1 MSVKKAIIPCAGFG
15 TRFLPVTKVLPKEL
29 LPIVD
34 TPALSYIV
42 DEAVASGIEEI
53 VIVISP
59 QKEDIRRLFEP
70 NVALNARLEEVGD
83 KESYLLANKSINA
96 KISFVTQETMNGNA
110 NAILL
115 CKKFANG
122 EPVAV
127 LFGDDVMYSGS
138 ATPVTKQ
145 LIDAYEKTGGTIV
158 GCQQTPEDVAR
169 RCGVMIVDKPVSDK
183 ITKIKGII
191 EKPQGEI
198 PSKLVSLGRFILS
211 PDIFDAIEKNAR
223 NERRSV
229 SHRSHKFACGDE
241 GRIRLRVRSEK
252 IRHRQQR
259 RLSRSHDRIR
269 TKRRKSQK
277 EFQKIHRKHK
287 GVKRNCFQNETLFVV
302 SAFSVIENAD
312 MRL

>member
-70 NVALNARLEEVGD
+70 NVALNARLEEVDD

-191 EKPQGEI
+191 EKPQGAI

-211 PDIFDAIEKNAR
+211 PDIFDAIEKTP
-223 NERRSV
+223 E
-229 SHRSHKFACGDE
+229 
-241 GRIRLRVRSEK
+241 
-252 IRHRQQR
+252 
-259 RLSRSHDRIR
+259 
-269 TKRRKSQK
+269 TKG
-277 EFQKIHRKHK
+277 EVYLTEAINLLAETK
-287 GVKRNCFQNETLFVV
+287 GVYACEFEARRYDIGNKEGYLEAT
-302 SAFSVIENAD
+302 IEYALRDENLKKNFKKYIESIKA
-312 MRL
+312 

>member
-70 NVALNARLEEVGD
+70 NVALNARLEEVDD
-83 KESYLLANKSINA
+83 KESYLLANKPINA
-96 KISFVTQETMNGNA
+96 KISFVTQETMNGNG

-115 CKKFANG
+115 CKEFANG

-211 PDIFDAIEKNAR
+211 PDIFDAIEKTPETNGEVYLTEAI
-223 NERRSV
+223 NLLAE
-229 SHRSHKFACGDE
+229 
-241 GRIRLRVRSEK
+241 
-252 IRHRQQR
+252 
-259 RLSRSHDRIR
+259 
-269 TKRRKSQK
+269 T
-277 EFQKIHRKHK
+277 K
-287 GVKRNCFQNETLFVV
+287 GVYACEFEARRYDIGNKEGYLEAT
-302 SAFSVIENAD
+302 IEYALRDENLKKNFKKYIESIKA
-312 MRL
+312 

>member
-169 RCGVMIVDKPVSDK
+169 RCGVMIVDKPVSDR

-211 PDIFDAIEKNAR
+211 PDIFDAIEKTP
-223 NERRSV
+223 E
-229 SHRSHKFACGDE
+229 
-241 GRIRLRVRSEK
+241 
-252 IRHRQQR
+252 
-259 RLSRSHDRIR
+259 
-269 TKRRKSQK
+269 TKG
-277 EFQKIHRKHK
+277 EVYLTEAINLLAETK
-287 GVKRNCFQNETLFVV
+287 GVYACEFEARRYDIGNKEGYLEAT
-302 SAFSVIENAD
+302 IEYALRDENLKKNFKKYIESIKA
-312 MRL
+312 

>member
-183 ITKIKGII
+183 ITRIKGII

-211 PDIFDAIEKNAR
+211 PDIFDAIEKTPETKGEVYLTEAINLLAETKSVYACEFEAR
-223 NERRSV
+223 RYDIGNKEGYLEATIEYALR
-229 SHRSHKFACGDE
+229 DE
-241 GRIRLRVRSEK
+241 NLK
-252 IRHRQQR
+252 
-259 RLSRSHDRIR
+259 
-269 TKRRKSQK
+269 KNFKK
-277 EFQKIHRKHK
+277 Y
-287 GVKRNCFQNETLFVV
+287 
-302 SAFSVIENAD
+302 IESIKA
-312 MRL
+312 

>member
-70 NVALNARLEEVGD
+70 NVALNARLEEVDD
-83 KESYLLANKSINA
+83 KESYLLANKSIDA
-96 KISFVTQETMNGNA
+96 KISFVTQKTMNGNA

-138 ATPVTKQ
+138 TTPVTKQ

-211 PDIFDAIEKNAR
+211 PDIFDAIEKTP
-223 NERRSV
+223 E
-229 SHRSHKFACGDE
+229 
-241 GRIRLRVRSEK
+241 
-252 IRHRQQR
+252 
-259 RLSRSHDRIR
+259 
-269 TKRRKSQK
+269 TKG
-277 EFQKIHRKHK
+277 EVYLTEAINLLAETK
-287 GVKRNCFQNETLFVV
+287 GVYACEFEARRYDIGNKEGYLEAT
-302 SAFSVIENAD
+302 IEYALRDENLKKNFKKYIESIKA
-312 MRL
+312 

>member
-70 NVALNARLEEVGD
+70 NVALNARLEEVDD
-83 KESYLLANKSINA
+83 KESYLLANKPINA
-96 KISFVTQETMNGNA
+96 KISFVTQETMNGNG

-115 CKKFANG
+115 CKEFANG

-211 PDIFDAIEKNAR
+211 SDIFDAIEKTP
-223 NERRSV
+223 E
-229 SHRSHKFACGDE
+229 
-241 GRIRLRVRSEK
+241 
-252 IRHRQQR
+252 
-259 RLSRSHDRIR
+259 
-269 TKRRKSQK
+269 TKG
-277 EFQKIHRKHK
+277 EVYLTEAINLLAETK
-287 GVKRNCFQNETLFVV
+287 GVYACEFEARRYDIGNKEGYLEAT
-302 SAFSVIENAD
+302 IEYALRDENLKKNFKKYIESIKA
-312 MRL
+312 

>member
-70 NVALNARLEEVGD
+70 NVVLNARLEEVDD

-96 KISFVTQETMNGNA
+96 KISFVTQETMNGNG

-115 CKKFANG
+115 CKEFANG

-211 PDIFDAIEKNAR
+211 PDIFDAIEKTP
-223 NERRSV
+223 E
-229 SHRSHKFACGDE
+229 
-241 GRIRLRVRSEK
+241 
-252 IRHRQQR
+252 
-259 RLSRSHDRIR
+259 
-269 TKRRKSQK
+269 TKG
-277 EFQKIHRKHK
+277 EVYLTEAINLLAETK
-287 GVKRNCFQNETLFVV
+287 GVYACEFEARRYDIGNKEGYLEAT
-302 SAFSVIENAD
+302 IEYALRDENLKKNFKKYIESIKA
-312 MRL
+312 

>member
-70 NVALNARLEEVGD
+70 NVALNARLEEVDD
-83 KESYLLANKSINA
+83 KEAYLLANKSINA
-96 KISFVTQETMNGNA
+96 KISFVTQETMNGNG

-169 RCGVMIVDKPVSDK
+169 RCGVMIVDKLVSDK

-211 PDIFDAIEKNAR
+211 PDIFDAIEKTP
-223 NERRSV
+223 E
-229 SHRSHKFACGDE
+229 
-241 GRIRLRVRSEK
+241 
-252 IRHRQQR
+252 
-259 RLSRSHDRIR
+259 
-269 TKRRKSQK
+269 TKG
-277 EFQKIHRKHK
+277 EVYLTEAINLLAETK
-287 GVKRNCFQNETLFVV
+287 GVYACEFEARRYDIGNKEGYLEAT
-302 SAFSVIENAD
+302 IEYALRDENLKKNFKKYIESIKA
-312 MRL
+312 

>member
-70 NVALNARLEEVGD
+70 NVALNARLEEVDD
-83 KESYLLANKSINA
+83 KESYLLANKSVNA
-96 KISFVTQETMNGNA
+96 KISFVTQETMNGNG

-115 CKKFANG
+115 CKEFANG

-191 EKPQGEI
+191 EKPQSEI

-211 PDIFDAIEKNAR
+211 PDIFDAIEKTP
-223 NERRSV
+223 E
-229 SHRSHKFACGDE
+229 
-241 GRIRLRVRSEK
+241 
-252 IRHRQQR
+252 
-259 RLSRSHDRIR
+259 
-269 TKRRKSQK
+269 TKG
-277 EFQKIHRKHK
+277 EVYLTEAINLLAETK
-287 GVKRNCFQNETLFVV
+287 GVYACEFEARRYDIGNKEGYLEAT
-302 SAFSVIENAD
+302 IEYALRDENLKKNFKKYIESIKA
-312 MRL
+312 

>member
-70 NVALNARLEEVGD
+70 NVALNARLEEVDD

-96 KISFVTQETMNGNA
+96 KISFVTQETMNGNG

-115 CKKFANG
+115 CKKFSNG

-211 PDIFDAIEKNAR
+211 PDIFDAIEKTP
-223 NERRSV
+223 E
-229 SHRSHKFACGDE
+229 
-241 GRIRLRVRSEK
+241 
-252 IRHRQQR
+252 
-259 RLSRSHDRIR
+259 
-269 TKRRKSQK
+269 TKG
-277 EFQKIHRKHK
+277 EVYLTEAINLLAETK
-287 GVKRNCFQNETLFVV
+287 GVYACEFEARRYDIGNKEGYLEAT
-302 SAFSVIENAD
+302 IEYALRDENLKKNFKKYIESIKA
-312 MRL
+312 

>member
-70 NVALNARLEEVGD
+70 NVALNARLEEVDD

-96 KISFVTQETMNGNA
+96 KISFATQETMNGNA

-211 PDIFDAIEKNAR
+211 PDIFDAIEKTP
-223 NERRSV
+223 E
-229 SHRSHKFACGDE
+229 
-241 GRIRLRVRSEK
+241 
-252 IRHRQQR
+252 
-259 RLSRSHDRIR
+259 
-269 TKRRKSQK
+269 TKG
-277 EFQKIHRKHK
+277 EVYLTEAINLLAETK
-287 GVKRNCFQNETLFVV
+287 GVYACEFEARRYDIGNKEGYLEAT
-302 SAFSVIENAD
+302 IEYALRDENLKKNFKKYIESIKA
-312 MRL
+312 

>member
-115 CKKFANG
+115 CKK
-122 EPVAV
+122 
-127 LFGDDVMYSGS
+127 
-138 ATPVTKQ
+138 
-145 LIDAYEKTGGTIV
+145 I
-158 GCQQTPEDVAR
+158 C
-169 RCGVMIVDKPVSDK
+169 
-183 ITKIKGII
+183 
-191 EKPQGEI
+191 
-198 PSKLVSLGRFILS
+198 
-211 PDIFDAIEKNAR
+211 
-223 NERRSV
+223 
-229 SHRSHKFACGDE
+229 
-241 GRIRLRVRSEK
+241 
-252 IRHRQQR
+252 
-259 RLSRSHDRIR
+259 
-269 TKRRKSQK
+269 KRRAC
-277 EFQKIHRKHK
+277 R
-287 GVKRNCFQNETLFVV
+287 G
-302 SAFSVIENAD
+302 AF
-312 MRL
+312 R

>member
-70 NVALNARLEEVGD
+70 NVALNARLEEVDD
-83 KESYLLANKSINA
+83 KESYLLANKPINA
-96 KISFVTQETMNGNA
+96 KISFVTQETMNGNG

-115 CKKFANG
+115 CKEFANG

-211 PDIFDAIEKNAR
+211 PDIFDAIEKTP
-223 NERRSV
+223 E
-229 SHRSHKFACGDE
+229 
-241 GRIRLRVRSEK
+241 
-252 IRHRQQR
+252 
-259 RLSRSHDRIR
+259 
-269 TKRRKSQK
+269 TKG
-277 EFQKIHRKHK
+277 EVYLTEAINLLAETK
-287 GVKRNCFQNETLFVV
+287 GVYACEFEARRYDIGNKEGYLEAT
-302 SAFSVIENAD
+302 IEYALRDENLKKNFKKYIESIKA
-312 MRL
+312 

>member
-70 NVALNARLEEVGD
+70 NVALNARLEEVDD

-96 KISFVTQETMNGNA
+96 KISFVTQETMNGNG

-169 RCGVMIVDKPVSDK
+169 RCGVMIVDKLVSDK

-211 PDIFDAIEKNAR
+211 PDIFDAIEKTP
-223 NERRSV
+223 E
-229 SHRSHKFACGDE
+229 
-241 GRIRLRVRSEK
+241 
-252 IRHRQQR
+252 
-259 RLSRSHDRIR
+259 
-269 TKRRKSQK
+269 TKG
-277 EFQKIHRKHK
+277 EVYLTEAINLLAETK
-287 GVKRNCFQNETLFVV
+287 GVYACEFEARRYDIGNKEGYLEAT
-302 SAFSVIENAD
+302 IEYALRDENLKKNFKKYIESIKA
-312 MRL
+312 

>member
-70 NVALNARLEEVGD
+70 NVALNARLEEVDD
-83 KESYLLANKSINA
+83 KESYLLANKSVNA
-96 KISFVTQETMNGNA
+96 KISFVTQETMNGNG

-115 CKKFANG
+115 CKEFANG

-211 PDIFDAIEKNAR
+211 PDIFDAIKKTPE
-223 NERRSV
+223 
-229 SHRSHKFACGDE
+229 
-241 GRIRLRVRSEK
+241 
-252 IRHRQQR
+252 
-259 RLSRSHDRIR
+259 
-269 TKRRKSQK
+269 TKG
-277 EFQKIHRKHK
+277 EVYLTEAINLLAETK
-287 GVKRNCFQNETLFVV
+287 GVYACEFEARRYDIGNKEGYLEAT
-302 SAFSVIENAD
+302 IEYALRDENLKKNFKKYIESIKA
-312 MRL
+312 

>member
-70 NVALNARLEEVGD
+70 NVALNARLEEVDD

-138 ATPVTKQ
+138 ATTVTKQ

-211 PDIFDAIEKNAR
+211 PDIFDAIEKTP
-223 NERRSV
+223 E
-229 SHRSHKFACGDE
+229 
-241 GRIRLRVRSEK
+241 
-252 IRHRQQR
+252 
-259 RLSRSHDRIR
+259 
-269 TKRRKSQK
+269 TKG
-277 EFQKIHRKHK
+277 EVYLTEAINLLAETK
-287 GVKRNCFQNETLFVV
+287 GVYACEFEARRYDIGNKEGYLEAT
-302 SAFSVIENAD
+302 IEYALRDENLKKNFKKYIESIKA
-312 MRL
+312 

>member
-70 NVALNARLEEVGD
+70 NVALNARLEEVDD
-83 KESYLLANKSINA
+83 KESYLLANKPINA
-96 KISFVTQETMNGNA
+96 KISFVTQETMNGNG

-115 CKKFANG
+115 CKEFANG

-211 PDIFDAIEKNAR
+211 PDIFDAIEKTPETKGEVYLTEAINLLAETNGVYACEFEAR
-223 NERRSV
+223 RYDIGNKEGYLEATIEYALR
-229 SHRSHKFACGDE
+229 DE
-241 GRIRLRVRSEK
+241 NLK
-252 IRHRQQR
+252 
-259 RLSRSHDRIR
+259 
-269 TKRRKSQK
+269 KNFKK
-277 EFQKIHRKHK
+277 Y
-287 GVKRNCFQNETLFVV
+287 
-302 SAFSVIENAD
+302 IESIKA
-312 MRL
+312 

>member
-211 PDIFDAIEKNAR
+211 PDIFDAIEKTP
-223 NERRSV
+223 E
-229 SHRSHKFACGDE
+229 
-241 GRIRLRVRSEK
+241 
-252 IRHRQQR
+252 
-259 RLSRSHDRIR
+259 
-269 TKRRKSQK
+269 TKG
-277 EFQKIHRKHK
+277 EVYLTEAINLLAETK
-287 GVKRNCFQNETLFVV
+287 GVYACEVEARRYDIGNKEGYLEAT
-302 SAFSVIENAD
+302 IEYALRDENLKKNFKKYIESIKA
-312 MRL
+312 

>member
-70 NVALNARLEEVGD
+70 NVALNARLEEVDD

-169 RCGVMIVDKPVSDK
+169 RCGVMIVDEPVSDK

-211 PDIFDAIEKNAR
+211 PDIFDAIEKTP
-223 NERRSV
+223 E
-229 SHRSHKFACGDE
+229 
-241 GRIRLRVRSEK
+241 
-252 IRHRQQR
+252 
-259 RLSRSHDRIR
+259 
-269 TKRRKSQK
+269 TKG
-277 EFQKIHRKHK
+277 EVYLTEAINLLAETK
-287 GVKRNCFQNETLFVV
+287 GVYACEFEARRYDIGNKEGYLEAT
-302 SAFSVIENAD
+302 IEYALRDENLKKNFKKYIESIKA
-312 MRL
+312 

>member
-70 NVALNARLEEVGD
+70 NVALNARLKEVGD

-211 PDIFDAIEKNAR
+211 PDIFDAIEKTP
-223 NERRSV
+223 E
-229 SHRSHKFACGDE
+229 
-241 GRIRLRVRSEK
+241 
-252 IRHRQQR
+252 
-259 RLSRSHDRIR
+259 
-269 TKRRKSQK
+269 TKG
-277 EFQKIHRKHK
+277 EVYLTEAINLLAETK
-287 GVKRNCFQNETLFVV
+287 GVYACEFEARRYDIGNKEGYLEAT
-302 SAFSVIENAD
+302 IEYALRDENLKKNFKKYIESIKA
-312 MRL
+312 

>member
-70 NVALNARLEEVGD
+70 NVALNARLKEVDD

-96 KISFVTQETMNGNA
+96 KISFVTQETMNGNG

-211 PDIFDAIEKNAR
+211 PDIFDAIEKTP
-223 NERRSV
+223 E
-229 SHRSHKFACGDE
+229 
-241 GRIRLRVRSEK
+241 
-252 IRHRQQR
+252 
-259 RLSRSHDRIR
+259 
-269 TKRRKSQK
+269 TKG
-277 EFQKIHRKHK
+277 EVYLTEAINLLAETK
-287 GVKRNCFQNETLFVV
+287 GVYACEFEARRYDIGNKEGYLEAT
-302 SAFSVIENAD
+302 IEYALRDENLKKNFKKYIESIKA
-312 MRL
+312 

>member
-70 NVALNARLEEVGD
+70 NVALNARLEEVDD

-96 KISFVTQETMNGNA
+96 KISFVTQETMNGNG

-115 CKKFANG
+115 CKEFANG

-191 EKPQGEI
+191 EKPQGKI
-198 PSKLVSLGRFILS
+198 PSKLVSLGRFVLS
-211 PDIFDAIEKNAR
+211 PDIFDAIEKTP
-223 NERRSV
+223 E
-229 SHRSHKFACGDE
+229 
-241 GRIRLRVRSEK
+241 
-252 IRHRQQR
+252 
-259 RLSRSHDRIR
+259 
-269 TKRRKSQK
+269 TKG
-277 EFQKIHRKHK
+277 EVYLTEAINLLAETK
-287 GVKRNCFQNETLFVV
+287 GVYACEFEARRYDIGNKEGYLEAT
-302 SAFSVIENAD
+302 IEYALRDENLKKNFKKYIESIKA
-312 MRL
+312 

>member
-70 NVALNARLEEVGD
+70 NVALNARLEEVDD

-115 CKKFANG
+115 CKEFANG

-211 PDIFDAIEKNAR
+211 PDIFDAIEKTP
-223 NERRSV
+223 E
-229 SHRSHKFACGDE
+229 
-241 GRIRLRVRSEK
+241 
-252 IRHRQQR
+252 
-259 RLSRSHDRIR
+259 
-269 TKRRKSQK
+269 TKG
-277 EFQKIHRKHK
+277 EVYLTEAINLLAETK
-287 GVKRNCFQNETLFVV
+287 GVYACEFEARRYDIGNKEGYLEAT
-302 SAFSVIENAD
+302 IEYALRDENLKKNFKKYIESIKA
-312 MRL
+312 

>member
-70 NVALNARLEEVGD
+70 NVALNARLEEVDD

-96 KISFVTQETMNGNA
+96 KISFVTQETMNGNG

-115 CKKFANG
+115 CKEFANG

-169 RCGVMIVDKPVSDK
+169 RCGVMIVDKLVSDK

-211 PDIFDAIEKNAR
+211 PDIFDAIEKTP
-223 NERRSV
+223 E
-229 SHRSHKFACGDE
+229 
-241 GRIRLRVRSEK
+241 
-252 IRHRQQR
+252 
-259 RLSRSHDRIR
+259 
-269 TKRRKSQK
+269 TKG
-277 EFQKIHRKHK
+277 EVYLTEAINLLAETK
-287 GVKRNCFQNETLFVV
+287 GVYACEFEARRYDIGNKEGYLEAT
-302 SAFSVIENAD
+302 IEYALRDENLKKNFKKYIESIKA
-312 MRL
+312 